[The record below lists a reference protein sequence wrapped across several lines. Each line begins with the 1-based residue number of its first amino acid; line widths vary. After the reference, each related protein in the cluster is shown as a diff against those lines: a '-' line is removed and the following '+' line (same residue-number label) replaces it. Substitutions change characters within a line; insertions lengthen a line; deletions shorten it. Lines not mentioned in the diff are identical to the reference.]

1 MKVNDVILEN
11 KDRLAKKIEKLNQ
24 EIEIAKEKTGKAPAK
39 LQKELDRL
47 VMAFPDFADYQAEKQ
62 QATRQSGHDDMLARI
77 KTANFGVGTST
88 NLIAAEAGDMAIAL
102 HMLRDVPGQFDDD
115 IANVLMSF
123 NGKSKTNPPTKQEIE
138 IAKAVITRA
147 GELGVLGDYKK
158 RAVKKLDK
166 DKMKFDY
173 DKEESEFEEEL

>member
-1 MKVNDVILEN
+1 MPGH
-11 KDRLAKKIEKLNQ
+11 Q
-24 EIEIAKEKTGKAPAK
+24 EASVVADIKETVAPSISAPLPSFTLTVTLVEPAGAEYIA
-39 LQKELDRL
+39 
-47 VMAFPDFADYQAEKQ
+47 
-62 QATRQSGHDDMLARI
+62 
-77 KTANFGVGTST
+77 
-88 NLIAAEAGDMAIAL
+88 
-102 HMLRDVPGQFDDD
+102 
-115 IANVLMSF
+115 MSF